1 MGSHR
6 ITVNYLGA
14 HIGKITKLDQLYD
27 LGGDDSSEAKNIK
40 DPTNNLEPVRNRWDA
55 DFDDDINRLLDQL
68 QGKFESRG

>member
-6 ITVNYLGA
+6 IIVNYLGA
-14 HIGKITKLDQLYD
+14 DIGKITKLDQLYD

>member
-14 HIGKITKLDQLYD
+14 DIGKITKLDQLYD